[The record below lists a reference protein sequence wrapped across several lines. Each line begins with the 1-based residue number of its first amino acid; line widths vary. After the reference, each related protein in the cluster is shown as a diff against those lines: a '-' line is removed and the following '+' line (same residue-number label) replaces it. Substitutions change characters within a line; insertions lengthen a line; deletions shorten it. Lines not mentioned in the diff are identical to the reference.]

1 MTATDNP
8 AAVPQPAPTRGQE
21 DVTDLVVRDLLARRE
36 MGTAKYGTPLRTF
49 NGRSALMDAY
59 QEVLDLANYLRQR
72 IAEEEATATA
82 ADTLRK
88 VVGDD

>member
-1 MTATDNP
+1 MTVTDNP
-8 AAVPQPAPTRGQE
+8 AALPQPAPTEGQA
-21 DVTDLVVRDLLARRE
+21 DVTDLVIRDLVARRA

-49 NGRSALMDAY
+49 NGRNALMDAY

-72 IAEEEATATA
+72 IAEEDAKAAA

-88 VVGDD
+88 AVGDD